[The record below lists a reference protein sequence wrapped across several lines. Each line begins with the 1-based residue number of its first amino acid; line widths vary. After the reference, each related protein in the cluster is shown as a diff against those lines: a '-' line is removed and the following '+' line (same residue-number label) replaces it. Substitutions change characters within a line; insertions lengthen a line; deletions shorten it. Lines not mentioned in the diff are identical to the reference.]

1 MKKIYNIY
9 RVVAILEAI
18 LLLII
23 SFSYGSK
30 IDKQKE
36 IINNQNQI
44 IEKCKEKNIKLRLI
58 EEDYNTSKEYIYECY
73 KQIEQRTERSGK

>member
-44 IEKCKEKNIKLRLI
+44 IEKCKEENIKLRLI

-73 KQIEQRTERSGK
+73 KQIEQRAERSGK